1 MRWAIK
7 STPRPQNRVRE
18 RLVDQAL
25 LEERVARLPRGEA
38 YVLEV
43 VHRKRLL
50 HGDYLSDGG
59 GSAVPP

>member
-1 MRWAIK
+1 MGDQEHAA
-7 STPRPQNRVRE
+7 PAEQGAGV

-50 HGDYLSDGG
+50 HGDHLRDGG
-59 GSAVPP
+59 GVAVPP